1 MSCMCK
7 RLKERKTVKLQNN
20 FFLFSRESA
29 PSSAFLKHHFPPL
42 FKGSF
47 YGWLAKVQST
57 RENELLEYL
66 REFRN
71 NIRRYFGLIVGVSDR
86 FDF

>member
-20 FFLFSRESA
+20 FFFVFPGVRSI
-29 PSSAFLKHHFPPL
+29 LKHHFPPL